1 MSKIKGQNLRLA
13 LTDGSSSAT
22 AAYLAAAKNCTLDR
36 DAQTE
41 DATTKDTPT
50 GETEEEVTSIST
62 TLHTDGLIVDADD
75 VATWV
80 GAVGKVVD
88 YSFDLTKGTD
98 NSTQDTA
105 LREGKAIITKVSIAA
120 QDRQN
125 ATIAIDLKE
134 IYVPTA

>member
-1 MSKIKGQNLRLA
+1 MIKGQNLRLA
-13 LTDGSSSAT
+13 LTDGSSGAT
-22 AAYLAAAKNCTLDR
+22 AAYLAAAKNCTIDG

-41 DATTKDTPT
+41 DSTTKDTPT
-50 GETEEEVTSIST
+50 GKTEETTVSKSY
-62 TLHTDGLIVDADD
+62 TLHTDGLIVDAEDAAAWLD
-75 VATWV
+75 
-80 GAVGKVVD
+80 AVGEVVD
-88 YSFDLTKGTD
+88 YSYDLTKGTD

-105 LREGKAIITKVSIAA
+105 LREGKAIITKVSVGA